1 MALVYGIL
9 FINNAD
15 GEKAMNITSSIE
27 NIQSLIKQGDSID
40 KGILLN
46 NCLKQNI
53 IVVILIWFIGCTIIG
68 IPILFGIILYKGFCI
83 GYTISAVIATTEFRK
98 AISFIMLSLLPQNII
113 IIPTIL
119 LITVSGIKLYRYIMK
134 DKNKD
139 NIKIELIRHTI
150 ISLIALVAIII
161 ASFIEVYIST
171 NLLLFFKDFL

>member
-1 MALVYGIL
+1 
-9 FINNAD
+9 
-15 GEKAMNITSSIE
+15 MNITSSIE

-98 AISFIMLSLLPQNII
+98 AISFIILSLLPQNII

-119 LITVSGIKLYRYIMK
+119 LITVSGIKLYKNRA
-134 DKNKD
+134 DKTYNDIFNSFSCYNNSIFYRSIYFNKF
-139 NIKIELIRHTI
+139 
-150 ISLIALVAIII
+150 III
-161 ASFIEVYIST
+161 F
-171 NLLLFFKDFL
+171 